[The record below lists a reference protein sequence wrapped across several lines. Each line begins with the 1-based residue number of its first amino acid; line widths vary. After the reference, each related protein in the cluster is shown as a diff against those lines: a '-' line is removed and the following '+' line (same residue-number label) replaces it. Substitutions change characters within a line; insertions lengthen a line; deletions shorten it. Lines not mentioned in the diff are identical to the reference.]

1 MSVSVT
7 EGEENL
13 SVDFPLTLIPTPA
26 HTHQA
31 LVSRGLARTGT
42 DATIIGGMAA
52 LTALA
57 GALAIGTKRRREREE
72 A

>member
-1 MSVSVT
+1 M
-7 EGEENL
+7 
-13 SVDFPLTLIPTPA
+13 
-26 HTHQA
+26 
-31 LVSRGLARTGT
+31 ARTGT
-42 DATIIGGMAA
+42 DATVLGGMAA